1 MRQPLQLEGIKN
13 QLAGAIYNACAIPSP
28 SAVFDRDE
36 CKLIWDALDRL
47 DQYEAREAAVLSEF
61 GGNDT
66 ASPGQPPPA

>member
-1 MRQPLQLEGIKN
+1 MRQPLQLEAIKN
-13 QLAGAIYNACAIPSP
+13 QLAGAIYNVAAKPI
-28 SAVFDRDE
+28 AVFDRDE
-36 CKLIWDALDRL
+36 CQLIWDALDRL